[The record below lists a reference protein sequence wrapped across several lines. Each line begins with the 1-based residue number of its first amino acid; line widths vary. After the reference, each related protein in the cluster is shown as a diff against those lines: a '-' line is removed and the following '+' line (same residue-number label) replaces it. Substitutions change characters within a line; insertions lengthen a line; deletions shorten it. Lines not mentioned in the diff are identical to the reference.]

1 MTTKEKQ
8 ERRQEALRDID
19 WQTLSLGCQH
29 CVERGI
35 CGGIRSSAG
44 SLNGC
49 RDFCDCA
56 DPHQCRWVCP
66 KNPIKYYLRK
76 NEINGF
82 NFDDVPFAEPVAI
95 TKLPDFASVIYA
107 RVLGNEILNLPI
119 AALPF
124 SAAFADVNRRPIAYT
139 AEEIAARCNV
149 RARKWIL
156 TGVEPDRRVERWWK
170 LDNRREALEAARR
183 AGVILATTPN
193 FSSIIDVPRPDN
205 LHALKR
211 ILICWEEIQ
220 NAGIA
225 GAVHLNGRTDH
236 DMQRLADFIRE
247 HKEIEFVA
255 CEFLTGAA
263 KSGCAQS
270 YLDRIK
276 RLVTNVDRPLKLVTR
291 GGFAYMSTLESLF
304 CHVIYLDAA
313 AFTKTHRRKS
323 ATVLPSG
330 KIKWSHYGTAPGEP
344 LVALLRHNLS
354 RVAAAH
360 AIRRSGGQLFQVN
373 PDWSV
378 ARPKT
383 DPRADHE
390 ALQPSFLS

>member
-1 MTTKEKQ
+1 VTKEKLQ
-8 ERRQEALRDID
+8 ERQEALRDID
-19 WQTLSLGCQH
+19 WQTLSLGCQN
-29 CVERGI
+29 CVERSV
-35 CGGIRSSAG
+35 CGGIRSAAG

-56 DPHQCRWVCP
+56 DPQQCRWVCP
-66 KNPIKYYLRK
+66 KSPIKYYLRK
-76 NEINGF
+76 NETNGF
-82 NFDDVPFAEPVAI
+82 DFDDVPFAKPVAI
-95 TKLPDFASVIYA
+95 TKLPDFASVVYA
-107 RVLGNEILNLPI
+107 RKLGEEILDLPI

-124 SAAFADVNRRPIAYT
+124 SAAFANVNRRAIAYT
-139 AEEIAARCNV
+139 TEEIAARCNV

-156 TGVEPDRRVERWWK
+156 SGVEQDRRVERWWK
-170 LDNRREALEAARR
+170 MDNHREALEAARR
-183 AGVILATTPN
+183 TGVILATTPN

-225 GAVHLNGRTDH
+225 GAVHLNGRTDY
-236 DMQRLADFIRE
+236 DMQRMAAFIRI
-247 HKEIEFVA
+247 HKEIDFVA

-263 KSGCAQS
+263 KSDCAQS

-276 RLVTNVDRPLKLVTR
+276 RLVTKVDRPLKLVTR
-291 GGFAYMSTLESLF
+291 GGFAYLSTLESLF
-304 CHVIYLDAA
+304 SQVIFLDAA
-313 AFTKTHRRKS
+313 AFTKTHKRKS

-330 KIKWSHYGTAPGEP
+330 KIKWSHYGTAPGAP
-344 LVALLRHNLS
+344 LVDLLRHNLS
-354 RVAAAH
+354 RTAAAQ

-373 PDWSV
+373 PERSL

-383 DPRADHE
+383 DPRTDNE
-390 ALQPSFLS
+390 ALQAGLLI